1 ASAFEA
7 LERDFQ
13 EILQELVGDK
23 SLEHF
28 RNEYEKLHRALKKS
42 HESEKHLIKKCRELN
57 AEIVQNAV
65 KVQTA
70 LKLSQEDQATITAL
84 KKEIE
89 RAWKMVEAS
98 HEKEQRARETIQNL
112 KSEIT
117 KLGRL
122 VEQGAGLSINQENM
136 VNQLVQEK
144 NDLVK
149 HRDML
154 QGQVQ
159 QMQQQNTDLTAKVAK
174 LEQEADR
181 QQKRKEKLDKDSA
194 CIAPDLRFKS
204 QERSSLKRIC
214 VEDATGNMQ
223 EKQKHLQRLLREE
236 RQEEER
242 LTIRAAQ
249 LKGNYEHLIKQHKEE
264 QQTLA
269 RLKDE
274 QADYKAKVKFRQD
287 EIHAL
292 KSSKQKLAKSLEAL
306 QTLKDKDDAESR
318 RLEAKTTDY
327 RGQVKKLQEDLD
339 KQKQDSEAHEKQIT
353 DLLHERDILGK
364 ALMKGDER
372 SKQQAELVELHKG
385 QAITLSKDLHR
396 WKTELHLKLERIHE
410 LDRQREKYATDLQQ
424 AKQRCEAAHEE
435 LRGREVQMAQLK
447 RSIAD
452 VRAKWAQQKNLY
464 EAVRTDKNLYSKNL
478 VESLEEITEMRKKF
492 KVMCHQIEQ
501 LKEEIKEKAPRP
513 NTNTEGSGYWSDLV
527 RFDRASPPP
536 RTCQDQAMIHEHFK
550 HQNISKET
558 EKTKHTLEYHEK
570 QQTKS
575 QQVVE
580 QQQSDI
586 KKLEA
591 DRAETVRAFL
601 ALRYHQAVT
610 SERNILGK
618 QLIRRNEELTLIY
631 EKIKIQESTL
641 NKGEAQYKKLLDS
654 LRGQRDNIG
663 TQGSKRLKR
672 DLYIARQQARSPGDD
687 RALDK
692 FLAESAEGLEK
703 EVYHLQR
710 ELLQE
715 RTKVRAL
722 SEELENPMNV
732 HRWRKLEGSDP
743 AIYELIQKVRTL
755 QKRLIAKTEEV
766 VAKDTEIQEKE
777 KLHKE
782 LTSILEKQPGPEVL
796 EQLEQYQETYNAKL
810 KQMKAMQSEL
820 HTYQSQVSDY
830 KDEID
835 RLNRE
840 LAEVKKKFFEQKKR
854 EMMAQDAQRGDG
866 RVIHPR
872 PVPQVRYM
880 GGLFSLSH

>member
-1 ASAFEA
+1 MHAGKRPSMEASPKEGAEGGDFEASAFEA

-28 RNEYEKLHRALKKS
+28 RQEYEKLHRALKKS
-42 HESEKHLIKKCRELN
+42 HDSEKHLIKKCRELN

-154 QGQVQ
+154 NGQVQ
-159 QMQQQNTDLTAKVAK
+159 QMQQQNMDLTARVGK
-174 LEQEADR
+174 LEQERQEGTGELQQLRDTLEKLLEESDR
-181 QQKRKEKLDKDSA
+181 QQKRKEKLDKDLK
-194 CIAPDLRFKS
+194 DLRLGLESKQAEINLKKEEYAKG
-204 QERSSLKRIC
+204 QEHQTQLER
-214 VEDATGNMQ
+214 
-223 EKQKHLQRLLREE
+223 HLREE
-236 RQEEER
+236 KQEVER
-242 LTIRAAQ
+242 LHMRHEQLDGNRESLKKQHAEELASKQRAKEEGQDLQAQ
-249 LKGNYEHLIKQHKEE
+249 L
-264 QQTLA
+264 
-269 RLKDE
+269 
-274 QADYKAKVKFRQD
+274 KFRQD
-287 EIHAL
+287 EINHLMKGTDKL
-292 KSSKQKLAKSLEAL
+292 KKNLEAL
-306 QTLKDKDDAESR
+306 QRKKDTGDAERKRMEESR
-318 RLEAKTTDY
+318 NALRAEVANLTKELENSKRSA
-327 RGQVKKLQEDLD
+327 E
-339 KQKQDSEAHEKQIT
+339 SHEKQIL
-353 DLLHERDILGK
+353 DLQHERDILGK
-364 ALMKGDER
+364 ALMKGDEK
-372 SKQQAELVELHKG
+372 SKAQVELVERHKS
-385 QAITLSKDLHR
+385 QAQTLGKDLQR
-396 WKTELHLKLERIHE
+396 WKAELQLKLHRIHE
-410 LDRQREKYATDLQQ
+410 LDRQREKYASDLQQ
-424 AKQRCEAAHEE
+424 ARQRCEEAQED
-435 LRGREVQMAQLK
+435 LRGRDVQMAQLK
-447 RSIAD
+447 RSISD
-452 VRAKWAQQKNLY
+452 VRAKLGQQKNLY

-478 VESLEEITEMRKKF
+478 VESLEEIAEMRKKF
-492 KVMCHQIEQ
+492 KVMCHQIDQ
-501 LKEEIKEKAPRP
+501 LKEEIKEK
-513 NTNTEGSGYWSDLV
+513 DK
-527 RFDRASPPP
+527 
-536 RTCQDQAMIHEHFK
+536 AMISEHFE
-550 HQNISKET
+550 HQFISKET
-558 EKTKHTLEYHEK
+558 EKTRHNLEYHEK
-570 QQTKS
+570 QQKKS

-580 QQQSDI
+580 AQQTEI

-591 DRAETVRAFL
+591 TIQEAEAQRQNQRKEFE
-601 ALRYHQAVT
+601 AVT
-610 SERNILGK
+610 SERNILGT
-618 QLIRRNEELTLIY
+618 QLIRRNEELALLY

-641 NKGEAQYKKLLDS
+641 SKGEVQYKKKLEELK
-654 LRGQRDNIG
+654 GQRDNIA
-663 TQGSKRLKR
+663 KLKL
-672 DLYIARQQARSPGDD
+672 DLYMAKAQ
-687 RALDK
+687 
-692 FLAESAEGLEK
+692 AESADGLEK

-743 AIYELIQKVRTL
+743 AMYELIQKVRTL

-766 VAKDTEIQEKE
+766 VAKDIEIQEKDR
-777 KLHKE
+777 LHKE
-782 LTSILEKQPGPEVL
+782 LTTILEKQPGPEVL
-796 EQLEQYQETYNAKL
+796 EQLEQYQETYGAKV

-820 HTYQSQVSDY
+820 RTYQSQVSDY

-835 RLNRE
+835 RLTRE
-840 LAEVKKKFFEQKKR
+840 LQEVKKKFFDQKKR
-854 EMMAQDAQRGDG
+854 EQLQQEAQRGDT

-872 PVPQVRYM
+872 PVPQVRFM
-880 GGLFSLSH
+880 GGGFSLAH